1 MNIVISGCGK
11 IGRTILEDLVSEGHD
26 VIAID
31 TDPEI
36 IEEVNNVYDIMAVCG
51 NGADYATLEEAEI
64 EKAELFI
71 SCTGSDE
78 LNMLSCLFARKMGAN
93 HTVARIRNPEYNDNS
108 LGFMRHELHL
118 SMAINP
124 EQLTAQELFGMLKLP
139 SATKIERFSARN
151 FAMIEQR
158 IKSGSALDGITLS
171 EIRALYKSNVLI
183 CAVQR
188 NNETFVPDGNVT
200 LRAGDKISIAANFS
214 EIQKL
219 MRSVGAYQ
227 KKARNI
233 MILGGSKTTFYL
245 AKMLLAAG
253 NAVKIIEK
261 DLNKCQRLCEMLP
274 KAVIIHGDGSDQELL
289 QEEGIDSL
297 DAFIA
302 LTGMDE
308 ENILISMV
316 ASMHKVPQ
324 VIAKVN
330 SDELGIMAEKLGL
343 DYLVSPKASAS
354 NVVVRYA
361 RALKNSAGS
370 NMETLYR
377 VMDGTAEALEFNVT
391 EESKVT
397 NRPLKEISFKSN
409 VLIAAIFRKGKT
421 IIPTGDDYILTGDRV
436 IVLATKS
443 HLNNLTDILK

>member
-1 MNIVISGCGK
+1 
-11 IGRTILEDLVSEGHD
+11 
-26 VIAID
+26 
-31 TDPEI
+31 
-36 IEEVNNVYDIMAVCG
+36 MAVCG

-64 EKAELFI
+64 DKAELFI

-171 EIRALYKSNVLI
+171 EIRAL
-183 CAVQR
+183 
-188 NNETFVPDGNVT
+188 
-200 LRAGDKISIAANFS
+200 
-214 EIQKL
+214 
-219 MRSVGAYQ
+219 
-227 KKARNI
+227 
-233 MILGGSKTTFYL
+233 
-245 AKMLLAAG
+245 
-253 NAVKIIEK
+253 
-261 DLNKCQRLCEMLP
+261 
-274 KAVIIHGDGSDQELL
+274 
-289 QEEGIDSL
+289 
-297 DAFIA
+297 
-302 LTGMDE
+302 
-308 ENILISMV
+308 
-316 ASMHKVPQ
+316 
-324 VIAKVN
+324 
-330 SDELGIMAEKLGL
+330 
-343 DYLVSPKASAS
+343 
-354 NVVVRYA
+354 
-361 RALKNSAGS
+361 KNSAGS